1 MEKQN
6 RIRQIYGYTV
16 CLIAV
21 ITSLICISGAVNNAI
36 DLSNP
41 LMAAGGNDDS
51 LTSFDAW
58 MATRQKFTPPS
69 GDAVA
74 RDTASI
80 ETQRARFEAVR
91 TSRISHQVFR
101 ARKGLIGQLLLLIIA
116 VGLFTT
122 HWRWMRRLQGE
133 ELQDVRSA

>member
-1 MEKQN
+1 MERPN

-21 ITSLICISGAVNNAI
+21 VTSLICIGGAVNNAI

-41 LMAAGGNDDS
+41 LMAADGYDDS
-51 LTSFDAW
+51 LSSFDAW
-58 MATRQKFTPPS
+58 MATRQKSATPT
-69 GDAVA
+69 GDAAA
-74 RDTASI
+74 RDTASVA
-80 ETQRARFEAVR
+80 TLQARYEAVR
-91 TSRISHQVFR
+91 SSRISHQLFR

-133 ELQDVRSA
+133 EIMDSGH

>member
-1 MEKQN
+1 MEKPN

-58 MATRQKFTPPS
+58 MATRQKFQPPA
-69 GDAVA
+69 GDAA
-74 RDTASI
+74 AHDTASV
-80 ETQRARFEAVR
+80 ETLHVRYEAVR
-91 TSRISHQVFR
+91 TSRIEHLVFR

-116 VGLFTT
+116 VGLFAT
-122 HWRWMRRLQGE
+122 HWRWMRRLQGDE
-133 ELQDVRSA
+133 IASSGD

>member
-1 MEKQN
+1 MERPN

-21 ITSLICISGAVNNAI
+21 VTSLICIGGAVNNAI

-41 LMAAGGNDDS
+41 LMAADGYDDS
-51 LTSFDAW
+51 LSSFDAW
-58 MATRQKFTPPS
+58 MATRQKSATPT
-69 GDAVA
+69 GDAAA
-74 RDTASI
+74 RDTASVA
-80 ETQRARFEAVR
+80 TLHARYEAVR
-91 TSRISHQVFR
+91 SSRISHQVFR

-133 ELQDVRSA
+133 EIMDSGH

>member
-1 MEKQN
+1 MERPN

-21 ITSLICISGAVNNAI
+21 VTSLICIVGTVNNAI

-41 LMAAGGNDDS
+41 LMAAGGYDDS
-51 LTSFDAW
+51 LSSFDAW
-58 MATRQKFTPPS
+58 MATRQKSATPT
-69 GDAVA
+69 GDAAA
-74 RDTASI
+74 RDTASVA
-80 ETQRARFEAVR
+80 TLHARYEAVR
-91 TSRISHQVFR
+91 SSRISHQVFR

-116 VGLFTT
+116 VGLFAT

-133 ELQDVRSA
+133 EIGEGAH